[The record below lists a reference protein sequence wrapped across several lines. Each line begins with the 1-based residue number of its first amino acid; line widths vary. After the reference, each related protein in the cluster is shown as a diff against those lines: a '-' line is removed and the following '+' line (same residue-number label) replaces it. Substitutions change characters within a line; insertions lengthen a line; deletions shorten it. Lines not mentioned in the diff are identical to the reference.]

1 MDYAR
6 YVVQPGDTI
15 YKIAQAYQVDM
26 NEIIRL
32 NQLKHPDR
40 IYPGQVILLP
50 TGEMPEPM
58 PTEIPEPNFTYA
70 MWLYDLYAGQDSVL
84 TSMTTYLYQ
93 SVVLE
98 KPEFDNLIKPIILDK
113 INHLNQLGMCLC
125 RLGVDPRYG
134 SFQRGRWVDWR
145 SSYVRYMTDLCPIL
159 SCNMEMESRMAQ
171 CCLELCQRIPIPEIQ
186 SVLSQIAADCQRHCQ
201 CFAEMKQMCCPED
214 MHGPSHPNQ
223 AHEDL
228 YTEQPDMM
236 DMGNMMPEI
245 PPNAKG

>member
-50 TGEMPEPM
+50 TEETSESMPM
-58 PTEIPEPNFTYA
+58 EIPEPNFTYA
-70 MWLYDLYAGQDSVL
+70 MWLFDLYAGHESVL

-93 SVVLE
+93 SIVLE
-98 KPEFDNLIKPIILDK
+98 QPEFDNLIRPIILDK
-113 INHLNQLGMCLC
+113 ITHLSQLGMCLC

-145 SSYVRYMTDLCPIL
+145 SGYVKYMTELCPIL
-159 SCNMEMESRMAQ
+159 SCNMEMETAMAK
-171 CCLELCQRIPIPEIQ
+171 CCLELCERIPIPEIQ

-201 CFAEMKQMCCPED
+201 CFAEMKQKCCPED
-214 MHGPSHPNQ
+214 MYGPSHPMEGEQ
-223 AHEDL
+223 AE
-228 YTEQPDMM
+228 EMPMPEM
-236 DMGNMMPEI
+236 EAPMPEI
-245 PPNAKG
+245 PPGAKG